1 MIKDKIKNPEAG
13 CKGNAQ
19 KLLYQWLG
27 PLISMEWLF
36 PTFPPVPSWYW
47 PCPAN
52 LKHLCT
58 STNFKPA
65 QKETSLNFV
74 AFCFG
79 CAKILGTGEEVV
91 HGLCIGWSSL
101 NPLSEVDERRDEF
114 VGRDCGDPQACSSHI
129 SMTQQSNQLGCYT
142 LKSLKVDQLNYTPQE
157 KPWDLY
163 PSTSQIF
170 QAKRLPSQQVCVALR
185 VNRYIS
191 TNDTK

>member
-1 MIKDKIKNPEAG
+1 MTWSIDINAMIVSNVSSCFPAG
-13 CKGNAQ
+13 IGHVR
-19 KLLYQWLG
+19 
-27 PLISMEWLF
+27 
-36 PTFPPVPSWYW
+36 PT
-47 PCPAN
+47 
-52 LKHLCT
+52 
-58 STNFKPA
+58 
-65 QKETSLNFV
+65 ETSLHINKFQ
-74 AFCFG
+74 ACAKRNLPELCRIFFG

-114 VGRDCGDPQACSSHI
+114 VGRDCSDPHACSSHI
-129 SMTQQSNQLGCYT
+129 SMTKQSNQLGCYT